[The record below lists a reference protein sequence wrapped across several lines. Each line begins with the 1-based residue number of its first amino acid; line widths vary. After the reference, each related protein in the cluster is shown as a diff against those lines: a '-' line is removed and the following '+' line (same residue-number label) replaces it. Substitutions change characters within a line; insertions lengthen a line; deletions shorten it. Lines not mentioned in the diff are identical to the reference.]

1 MHLDEYFNI
10 WLLNFNLYL
19 GGIGGS
25 SRMSYF
31 EINDKLLLIITSERI
46 KKKHQKRLNVK
57 KISISYVNTTDS

>member
-46 KKKHQKRLNVK
+46 KNNIKNDLM
-57 KISISYVNTTDS
+57 